1 MRVQWDFNF
10 TLCCAIQI
18 EWVNTELL
26 NRRISEGNFT
36 ITFELLNFI
45 FALNQLLSN
54 QEDRT
59 KSARRSWFRF
69 ESVSLSYM
77 SIGVWL

>member
-1 MRVQWDFNF
+1 MRVQWDLTF

-18 EWVNTELL
+18 EWVNIELL

-36 ITFELLNFI
+36 ITFELLNLI

-54 QEDRT
+54 QEART
-59 KSARRSWFRF
+59 KSARLSWFWF
-69 ESVSLSYM
+69 ESASVSYV